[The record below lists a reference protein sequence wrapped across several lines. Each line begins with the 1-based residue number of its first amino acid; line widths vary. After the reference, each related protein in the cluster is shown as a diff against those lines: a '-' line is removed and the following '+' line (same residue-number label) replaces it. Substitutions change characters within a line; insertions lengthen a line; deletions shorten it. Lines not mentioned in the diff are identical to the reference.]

1 MGHYDPPRWSSED
14 VLLARELRRLAAIV
28 AIDVVGYSRLMGR
41 NESATHALFKT
52 HLAERVEPAITRHGG
67 RLVKSTGDGAL
78 AEFGSAVDALSAAIE
93 LQQGM
98 ADANRGQSEEER
110 IVFRA
115 GVHLGDIIVEAHDVY
130 GDAVNIA
137 ARLEAEAPPG
147 GIVVSR
153 AVREAVQDRLKAS
166 LHALGEL
173 DLKNISRR
181 MRAFRVEWKAED
193 WPASK
198 AVVSPVSSAR
208 PIAGSTAPPRLS
220 IVVLPFSNI
229 GGDPEHEYFVDGVT
243 ESLTTDLSRV
253 GGTLVIARNTAFTY
267 KGKSVDVMQ
276 VGRELN
282 TRYAL
287 EGSVQRSGSRMRVN
301 VQLID
306 TATGGHLWAER
317 FDKPLGDLFD
327 MQDEVVARL
336 ARQLGTQLI
345 GAEARRAERA
355 PNPDSLDLYF
365 QGIALLNKGNTPD
378 YLVQAR
384 GYLERALKLDPGNI
398 EALVWGAY
406 VDALKASLYAADD
419 RAAQLAA
426 AEAALGTALS
436 LAPDHAGAHLFLGL
450 VQIQTNR
457 AVQGIASCERALALD
472 RNLAPAHAMIGLAKY
487 RIGRSE
493 ETEAHIEEALRL
505 SPRDTFGAAWLS
517 ISGDAKLFLGSDE
530 EAVERLRGALALNRN
545 NPYTNFLLGAALAH
559 LGRLEEAKAAVQ
571 AGLTLNRE
579 FTLRRYRAG
588 AASDNPTFLAQRER
602 VVAGL
607 RMAGVP
613 EE

>member
-1 MGHYDPPRWSSED
+1 
-14 VLLARELRRLAAIV
+14 V
-28 AIDVVGYSRLMGR
+28 
-41 NESATHALFKT
+41 
-52 HLAERVEPAITRHGG
+52 
-67 RLVKSTGDGAL
+67 VKSTGDGAL

-93 LQQGM
+93 LQQRM
-98 ADANRGQSEEER
+98 AEANRDQPADDR

-115 GVHLGDIIVEAHDVY
+115 GIHLGDVIVEPHDVY

-173 DLKNISRR
+173 ELKNIERR
-181 MRAFRVEWKAED
+181 IRAFRVEWSAED
-193 WPASK
+193 WPATEK
-198 AVVSPVSSAR
+198 VTPAAPNAAAPGKSS
-208 PIAGSTAPPRLS
+208 PPRLS
-220 IVVLPFSNI
+220 IVVLPFANF

-243 ESLTTDLSRV
+243 ESLTTDLSRMR
-253 GGTLVIARNTAFTY
+253 GMLVIARNTAFTY
-267 KGKSVDVMQ
+267 KGRSVDVAQ

-287 EGSVQRSGSRMRVN
+287 EGSVQRSGARMRVN

-306 TATGGHLWAER
+306 TDTGNHVWAER
-317 FDKPLGDLFD
+317 FDKPVGDLFD
-327 MQDEVVARL
+327 LQDEIVARL

-365 QGIALLNKGNTPD
+365 QGMALLNQGNTPD

-384 GYLERALKLDPGNI
+384 GYFERALKLDPGNI

-436 LAPDHAGAHLFLGL
+436 VAPEHAGAHLFLGL

-457 AVQGIASCERALALD
+457 AVHGIACCERALALD

-505 SPRDTFGAAWLS
+505 SPRDTFCAAWLS
-517 ISGDAKLFLGSDE
+517 IAGDAKLFLGSDE
-530 EAVERLRGALALNRN
+530 EAVARLSGALALNRN

-559 LGRLEEAKAAVQ
+559 LGRLDEARAAVQ
-571 AGLTLNRE
+571 AGLALNRA

-602 VVAGL
+602 VVEGL
-607 RMAGVP
+607 RKAGVP

>member
-1 MGHYDPPRWSSED
+1 M
-14 VLLARELRRLAAIV
+14 ARELRRLAAIV

-41 NESATHALFKT
+41 NESGTHALFKV
-52 HLAERVEPAITRHGG
+52 HLAERVEPAIARHGG
-67 RLVKSTGDGAL
+67 RLIKSTGDGGL

-93 LQQGM
+93 IQQGM
-98 ADANRGQSEEER
+98 ADANRDQAEADR

-115 GVHLGDIIVEAHDVY
+115 GVHLGDVIVETHDVY

-173 DLKNISRR
+173 DLKNIARR

-198 AVVSPVSSAR
+198 SAR
-208 PIAGSTAPPRLS
+208 SPAPNVRLPGMSTLPRLS
-220 IVVLPFSNI
+220 IVVLPFANI

-243 ESLTTDLSRV
+243 ESLTTDLSRM

-301 VQLID
+301 VQLIE
-306 TATGGHLWAER
+306 TATGSHLWAER
-317 FDKPLGDLFD
+317 FDKPSGDLFD
-327 MQDEVVARL
+327 MQDEIVARL

-365 QGIALLNKGNTPD
+365 QGLALLNKGNTPD

-384 GYLERALKLDPGNI
+384 DFLDRALKLDPGNV
-398 EALVWGAY
+398 EAMVWGAY
-406 VDALKASLYAADD
+406 VDTLKASLYAADD
-419 RAAQLAA
+419 RAVRLAA
-426 AEAALGTALS
+426 AEAALGAALS
-436 LAPDHAGAHLFLGL
+436 LAPDHAAAHLFLGL

-457 AVQGIASCERALALD
+457 AVQGIAACERALALD

-530 EAVERLRGALALNRN
+530 EAVEKLRGALALNRN
-545 NPYTNFLLGAALAH
+545 NPYTNFLLGAALSH
-559 LGRLEEAKAAVQ
+559 LGRLDEARAAVQ
-571 AGLTLNRE
+571 AGLALNPE

-607 RMAGVP
+607 RKAGVP
-613 EE
+613 EG

>member
-1 MGHYDPPRWSSED
+1 
-14 VLLARELRRLAAIV
+14 
-28 AIDVVGYSRLMGR
+28 MGR
-41 NESATHALFKT
+41 NESGTHALLKAHF
-52 HLAERVEPAITRHGG
+52 AERVEPALARHGG

-78 AEFGSAVDALSAAIE
+78 AEFGSAVHALSATIE

-98 ADANRGQSEEER
+98 ADANRDQPELDR

-115 GVHLGDIIVEAHDVY
+115 GVHLGDIIVEPHDVY

-173 DLKNISRR
+173 ELKNIERR
-181 MRAFRVEWKAED
+181 IRAFRVEWRAED
-193 WPASK
+193 WPTPEMARAPATG
-198 AVVSPVSSAR
+198 AVPGRSSPS
-208 PIAGSTAPPRLS
+208 RLS
-220 IVVLPFSNI
+220 VVVLPFANM

-243 ESLTTDLSRV
+243 ESLTTDLSRMS
-253 GGTLVIARNTAFTY
+253 GMLVIARNTAFTY

-287 EGSVQRSGSRMRVN
+287 EGSVQRRGSRMRVN

-306 TATGGHLWAER
+306 TGTGNHVWAER

-327 MQDEVVARL
+327 MQDEIVARL
-336 ARQLGTQLI
+336 ARQLGTELI

-355 PNPDSLDLYF
+355 PDPDSLDLHF
-365 QGIALLNKGNTPD
+365 QGMAWLNRGNTPD

-384 GYLERALKLDPGNI
+384 GYFERALALDPGNI

-406 VDALKASLYAADD
+406 VDTLKASLYAADD
-419 RAAQLAA
+419 RAVRLAE
-426 AEAALGTALS
+426 AEAALAEALS
-436 LAPDHAGAHLFLGL
+436 VAPDHAGAHLFLGL

-457 AVQGIASCERALALD
+457 ALHGIAACERALA
-472 RNLAPAHAMIGLAKY
+472 
-487 RIGRSE
+487 
-493 ETEAHIEEALRL
+493 
-505 SPRDTFGAAWLS
+505 
-517 ISGDAKLFLGSDE
+517 
-530 EAVERLRGALALNRN
+530 
-545 NPYTNFLLGAALAH
+545 
-559 LGRLEEAKAAVQ
+559 
-571 AGLTLNRE
+571 
-579 FTLRRYRAG
+579 
-588 AASDNPTFLAQRER
+588 
-602 VVAGL
+602 
-607 RMAGVP
+607 
-613 EE
+613 

>member
-1 MGHYDPPRWSSED
+1 M
-14 VLLARELRRLAAIV
+14 AREQRRLAAIV

-41 NESATHALFKT
+41 NESGTHALLMAHF
-52 HLAERVEPAITRHGG
+52 AERVEPSIARHGG

-93 LQQGM
+93 LQQAM
-98 ADANRGQSEEER
+98 ADANRDRSEADR

-115 GVHLGDIIVEAHDVY
+115 GVHLGDIIVESHDVY

-153 AVREAVQDRLKAS
+153 AVREAVQNRLKAD

-173 DLKNISRR
+173 ALKNIERR
-181 MRAFRVEWKAED
+181 IRAFRVEWKAED
-193 WPASK
+193 WPIPETIP
-198 AVVSPVSSAR
+198 SPPPDGAAA
-208 PIAGSTAPPRLS
+208 PGKSTPPRLS
-220 IVVLPFSNI
+220 IVVLPFANM

-243 ESLTTDLSRV
+243 ESLTTDLSRMS
-253 GGTLVIARNTAFTY
+253 GMLVIARNTAFTY
-267 KGKSVDVMQ
+267 KGKSVDVVQ
-276 VGRELN
+276 IGRELR

-287 EGSVQRSGSRMRVN
+287 EGSVQRSANRMRVN

-306 TATGGHLWAER
+306 AGTGNHLWAER
-317 FDKPLGDLFD
+317 FDKPVGDLFD
-327 MQDEVVARL
+327 LQDEIVARL

-365 QGIALLNKGNTPD
+365 QGMALLNKGNTSD

-384 GYLERALKLDPGNI
+384 DYFERALALDPGNI

-406 VDALKASLYAADD
+406 VDTLKASLYAADD
-419 RAAQLAA
+419 RAVRLAA
-426 AEAALGTALS
+426 AEAALATALS
-436 LAPDHAGAHLFLGL
+436 LAPEHAAAHLFLGL

-457 AVQGIASCERALALD
+457 AVHGMTACEQALALD

-493 ETEAHIEEALRL
+493 ETEAHIQEALRL
-505 SPRDTFGAAWLS
+505 SPRDPFVAAWLT
-517 ISGDAKLFLGSDE
+517 IAGDAKLFLGSDE
-530 EAVERLRGALALNRN
+530 EAVARLRGALTLNRN
-545 NPYTNFLLGAALAH
+545 NPYTNFLLAASLAH
-559 LGRLEEAKAAVQ
+559 LGRLDEARAAVQ
-571 AGLTLNRE
+571 AGLALNPE
-579 FTLRRYRAG
+579 FNMRRYRAG

-602 VVAGL
+602 VVEGL
-607 RMAGVP
+607 RKAGVP
-613 EE
+613 EG